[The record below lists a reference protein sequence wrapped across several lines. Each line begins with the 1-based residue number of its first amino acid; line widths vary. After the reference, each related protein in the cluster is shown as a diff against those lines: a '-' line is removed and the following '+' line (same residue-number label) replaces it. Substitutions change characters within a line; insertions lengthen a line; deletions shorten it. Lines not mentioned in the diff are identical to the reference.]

1 MGRKDPSDIVS
12 EEPMKKKRRLELTE
26 MSTERSWDLDP
37 MLAEYADKYM
47 NNFVS
52 KQTLINKIT
61 SFNPVPENLK
71 KGKILDLCLKELL
84 VLF

>member
-26 MSTERSWDLDP
+26 MSTERSWDPDP
-37 MLAEYADKYM
+37 VLAEYADKYM
-47 NNFVS
+47 DNFVS

-71 KGKILDLCLKELL
+71 KDKILDLCLKELL